1 LVQTQH
7 VQPEDR
13 PARETFDAVPD
24 VYERVRP
31 RYPAAM
37 FADLFALLP
46 AHPHVLE
53 VGPGTGKATRDLL
66 DFGATVHAIEIGPA
80 MAEKLRDVV
89 PSRSLTVTVGN
100 FEDVPVDERHYD
112 CVFSAT
118 AYHWIAPTAQLERPA
133 ALLKPRGLVAIVD
146 LIQVDSPNDHGFFA
160 AAQQIYERYSEGHTG
175 PPAPRREEVEG
186 PIRAELEAD
195 DRFEHVGVRRYDW
208 DQTYTASQY
217 RELMVSYS
225 PTLLMEPRARQGLLD
240 DMEAFVKEHFASRV
254 VRPLVA
260 ALTTATLAA

>member
-1 LVQTQH
+1 M
-7 VQPEDR
+7 QPEDR

-46 AHPHVLE
+46 ANPHILE

-66 DFGATVHAIEIGPA
+66 DSGATVHGVEIGPA
-80 MAEKLRDVV
+80 LAAKLRAVV

-100 FEDVPVDERHYD
+100 FEEVPAAARHYD
-112 CVFSAT
+112 SVFSAT
-118 AYHWIAPTAQLERPA
+118 AYHWIAPAARLDRPA
-133 ALLKPRGLVAIVD
+133 ELLKARGVIAIVD
-146 LIQVDSPNDHGFFA
+146 LIQVDSPADHGFFA
-160 AAQQIYERYSEGHTG
+160 AAQAIYERYGEGRTG
-175 PPAPRREEVEG
+175 PPAPRREAVDG

-195 DRFEHVGVRRYDW
+195 GRFEHVGVRHYDW

-217 RELMVSYS
+217 RELMMSYS

-240 DMEAFVKEHFASRV
+240 DMEAFVKEHFANRV

-260 ALTTATLAA
+260 ALTTATLTG